1 MSILELFSKRQKK
14 LRGEY
19 PDVFQYENI
28 DEKFRVQVVQI
39 IEDTIG
45 TDEKRYE
52 NVTDKAYE
60 YIHKTLCKEHG
71 VFKLGK
77 SRELYS
83 SAISNYFLD
92 EEDHEKCLD
101 IIELSFHVIDTYV
114 RQNEFHFRKAEG
126 VTQKPDD
133 AIEELNARF
142 KESGIG
148 YQFEGGELMRI
159 DSQFIHSEAVK
170 PVLHLLGKDEKYA
183 GANNEFLSAHEHY
196 RHKRYKECLNDCL
209 KSFESLMKAIHE
221 KHSWPYDSG
230 APAKTLINSCLAN
243 KLVPEYLQTQFSSVR
258 GLLESGIPTVRN
270 KKGGHGQGTEVST
283 VPEHLASYTLHLTAT
298 NLLFLAKCEEQYRET
313 I

>member
-1 MSILELFSKRQKK
+1 MPISELFSKRQKK

-28 DEKFRVQVVQI
+28 DQKFRVQVVQI

-45 TDEKRYE
+45 TDGKHYK

-60 YIHKTLCKEHG
+60 YIHKTLCKEYG
-71 VFKLGK
+71 VFRLGG

-101 IIELSFHVIDTYV
+101 IIELSFQVIDIYV
-114 RQNEFHFRKAEG
+114 RQKEFHFRDAEG

-221 KHSWPYDSG
+221 KHSWPYDSD
-230 APAKTLINSCLAN
+230 ASAKTLINSCLAN

-270 KKGGHGQGTEVST
+270 KKGGHGQEKWTPKTGQR
-283 VPEHLASYTLHLTAT
+283 L
-298 NLLFLAKCEEQYRET
+298 KCIPAVE
-313 I
+313 

>member
-1 MSILELFSKRQKK
+1 MSVFELFSKRQKR

-19 PDVFQYENI
+19 PDVYQYDNI
-28 DEKFRVQVVQI
+28 DGKFRVQVVHI
-39 IEDTIG
+39 IRDTIG
-45 TDEKRYE
+45 TGRSPKDI
-52 NVTDKAYE
+52 TDKTYK
-60 YIHKTLCKEHG
+60 YIHETLCKEYG
-71 VFKLGK
+71 VFTLQKHADSNFL
-77 SRELYS
+77 
-83 SAISNYFLD
+83 AVFNYFLD
-92 EEDHEKCLD
+92 EKSHEKCLD

-114 RQNEFHFRKAEG
+114 RQNWFHFENADG
-126 VTQKPDD
+126 VTQKPND

-148 YQFEGGELMRI
+148 YQFEAGELIKI

-221 KHSWPYDSG
+221 KHSWPYDPT
-230 APAKTLINSCLAN
+230 ATAKTLINSCLAN
-243 KLVPEYLQTQFSSVR
+243 KLVPEYLQNQFSSVR
-258 GLLESGIPTVRN
+258 LLLESGIPTVRN
-270 KKGGHGQGTEVST
+270 KKSGHGQGTEVST

-298 NLLFLAKCEEQYRET
+298 NLLFLAKCEEQYRKT